1 MANISIKTSK
11 SYQAMM
17 PFQRLLL
24 EYERI
29 AISYFLF
36 LLIFMV
42 FQNWQN
48 FFFRFFFYIF
58 KLELILDV
66 LLSFILFT
74 LQNSSDEKAE
84 QRGLK

>member
-1 MANISIKTSK
+1 
-11 SYQAMM
+11 M
-17 PFQRLLL
+17 PFRRLPL

-42 FQNWQN
+42 FQKLQN
-48 FFFRFFFYIF
+48 LFFYIF

-66 LLSFILFT
+66 LLSFILFN
-74 LQNSSDEKAE
+74 LQNSSDEKTE
-84 QRGLK
+84 QRGLEMTHRCVMT

>member
-1 MANISIKTSK
+1 
-11 SYQAMM
+11 M
-17 PFQRLLL
+17 PFRRLPL

-42 FQNWQN
+42 FQKWQN
-48 FFFRFFFYIF
+48 FFFVFFYIF

-66 LLSFILFT
+66 LLSFILFN
-74 LQNSSDEKAE
+74 LQNSSDEKTE
-84 QRGLK
+84 QRGLEMTHRCVMT